1 MSRAKRS
8 ASKASSTLHSK
19 NVCYPKHVQLSCS
32 PLFVSEILPLQRP
45 LGQIVSPCPCEG
57 VPQLSTFNHQQEKFQ
72 SLSPLSVAVV
82 KKNPILNSRSVVPP
96 ERMSAI
102 KAKSVMFWALS
113 KSLTHN
119 AGSALVDLPVRYDK
133 RKTGLENRQRSK
145 GRFVANDSTT

>member
-32 PLFVSEILPLQRP
+32 PLFVSEILPLQRH
-45 LGQIVSPCPCEG
+45 LGQIFSPCPCEG

-119 AGSALVDLPVRYDK
+119 AGGTLVNLPVRYDK